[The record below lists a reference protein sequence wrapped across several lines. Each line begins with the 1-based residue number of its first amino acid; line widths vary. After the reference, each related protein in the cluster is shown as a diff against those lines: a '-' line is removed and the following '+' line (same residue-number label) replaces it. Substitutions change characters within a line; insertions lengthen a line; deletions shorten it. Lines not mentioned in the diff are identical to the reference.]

1 MTEDK
6 IENLLQRADRI
17 AGRPARADVDVSVI
31 RRRAGRRR
39 LACSAGPV
47 AAAALLVIALALW
60 SLGTRT
66 SEPTWKQRSIASL
79 ESQVKQLLAST
90 DAALALIHEV
100 LEDERRQNRLDE
112 LEAELASIRD
122 PLDEIQRQVD
132 ETAFYLVYQADRL
145 YRDLNETKSAVETY
159 KRVIK
164 LFPRNQ
170 WAGVARERLSE
181 IDNRKI

>member
-1 MTEDK
+1 MTEDEMK
-6 IENLLQRADRI
+6 NLLQEADRI
-17 AGRPARADVDVSVI
+17 AGRPARADVEVSAI

-39 LACSAGPV
+39 LASSAGPV
-47 AAAALLVIALALW
+47 AAAAVLMIAFGIW

-66 SEPTWKQRSIASL
+66 PEPTREQRRIASL
-79 ESQVKQLLAST
+79 ESQVRQLRAST
-90 DAALALIHEV
+90 DAALALIQEV
-100 LEDERRQNRLDE
+100 LEDERRQSRLDE
-112 LEAELASIRD
+112 LEAELAGIRD

-159 KRVIK
+159 KRVIE

-170 WAGVARERLSE
+170 WAGIARERLSE
-181 IDNRKI
+181 IESRKI

>member
-6 IENLLQRADRI
+6 IKNLLQQVDRI
-17 AGRPARADVDVSVI
+17 AGRPARVRVDVSAI
-31 RRRAGRRR
+31 RRRAARRR
-39 LACSAGPV
+39 LTNLTGPV
-47 AAAALLVIALALW
+47 AAAAMLVIALGIW
-60 SLGTRT
+60 SLGIRT
-66 SEPTWKQRSIASL
+66 PEPTREQRRIASL
-79 ESQVKQLLAST
+79 ESQVKQLRAST

-100 LEDERRQNRLDE
+100 LEDERRQSRLDE
-112 LEAELASIRD
+112 LEAELASIPD
-122 PLDEIQRQVD
+122 PIDEIQRQVD

-170 WAGVARERLSE
+170 WATVARQRLSE
-181 IDNRKI
+181 IESRRI

>member
-1 MTEDK
+1 MTEDE
-6 IENLLQRADRI
+6 IRDLLQEADRI
-17 AGRPARADVDVSVI
+17 AGRPSRVGVDVFAI
-31 RRRAGRRR
+31 RRRAARRR
-39 LACSAGPV
+39 LASLAGPV
-47 AAAALLVIALALW
+47 AAAAVLVIALGIW
-60 SLGTRT
+60 SHGIITPG
-66 SEPTWKQRSIASL
+66 PTAEQRRIASL
-79 ESQVKQLLAST
+79 ESQVKQLQAST

-159 KRVIK
+159 KRVIE

-181 IDNRKI
+181 IESRKI